1 MAQYPAPRVYEDVFN
16 LENFANLQ
24 TFQNTYN
31 YAKLNISNTFTD
43 VTVFMADVIAAGKTT
58 LADLN
63 VVNTFLGYPVSYYQN
78 LSAPIQAQFDGIKT
92 GDNVTIISTVS
103 IAPAVTV
110 DSSTPASV
118 TNLGNNVNAVLQ
130 FFIPQGVQGI
140 QGLQGIQ
147 GSTGAT
153 GQQGPI
159 GLQGVQGIT
168 GSTGATGQQ
177 GPIGLQGVQG
187 ITGSTGNTGPT
198 GSTGSTGSTGYTGS
212 TGPQGIQGIQ
222 GTQGIQ
228 GIQGIQGERGE
239 KGDKGDRGSDG
250 SDGSD
255 GRNGTNGRD
264 GRDADVSLLV
274 GSTAAAAASA
284 TAAAGAAVAAAGS
297 AGSAAVSATAAAAS
311 AAEVEGK
318 LVFFSANLIA
328 VKETCTATL
337 AVSNGVSDTVILSQ
351 NGRSSFG
358 NEVQFDDNVIA
369 RGNILSDNNRSLSVT
384 ASTDLNLNSTDQN
397 VNVNSSKEIVLN
409 APKTK
414 INNDALI
421 NSIKPIQTNDTLTIL
436 HNNVVCPNTFVTN
449 TVAGIQT
456 TSSTGVVTQ
465 SNLTFTHPKVII
477 GNTLQ
482 TNIIDPVL
490 TTDDL
495 VLSHTKI
502 KIPNNLYIDH
512 LYPYNTNANYDELTF
527 HHQKVTVVSDLQV
540 SSIKAVPVTGGF
552 NSISIYGNSIS
563 IGNPTNPNSCD
574 IYLHGKVHHVVNTDD
589 DGFFNEVDGFLSQ
602 SGI

>member
-78 LSAPIQAQFDGIKT
+78 LSAPIQAQFDSIKS

-168 GSTGATGQQ
+168 GATGATGPTVLQGFA
-177 GPIGLQGVQG
+177 GPIGPQGL
-187 ITGSTGNTGPT
+187 TGHT

-212 TGPQGIQGIQ
+212 TGPQGIQGTQ
-222 GTQGIQ
+222 GSQGIQ

-255 GRNGTNGRD
+255 GRNGANGSN
-264 GRDADVSLLV
+264 GKDADVTLLV
-274 GSTAAAAASA
+274 ASTAAATASA
-284 TAAAGAAVAAAGS
+284 TAAGVSAFAAAGS
-297 AGSAAVSATAAAAS
+297 AGAAAVSAGAAS
-311 AAEVEGK
+311 AAAAEVEGK
-318 LVFFSANLIA
+318 LIFFSANLIT

-337 AVSNGVSDTVILSQ
+337 AVSNGVSDTVVLSQ

-358 NEVQFDDNVIA
+358 NEVQFDENIIA

-384 ASTDLNLNSTDQN
+384 ASTDLNLNSTNQI
-397 VNVNSSKEIVLN
+397 VNINSSKDIVLN

-421 NSIKPIQTNDTLTIL
+421 NSIKPIQTNDTLTIS

-449 TVAGIQT
+449 TVAGTQT
-456 TSSTGVVTQ
+456 TSAAGVVTQ
-465 SNLTFTHPKVII
+465 SNLTFTHPKVVI

-495 VLSHTKI
+495 ITRSRFRT
-502 KIPNNLYIDH
+502 
-512 LYPYNTNANYDELTF
+512 
-527 HHQKVTVVSDLQV
+527 
-540 SSIKAVPVTGGF
+540 
-552 NSISIYGNSIS
+552 IY
-563 IGNPTNPNSCD
+563 T
-574 IYLHGKVHHVVNTDD
+574 
-589 DGFFNEVDGFLSQ
+589 
-602 SGI
+602 